1 MKPLNSM
8 EILNTV
14 IETGV
19 KKADGGILKLS
30 ILGFLAG
37 GFIAMAAAGSNMV
50 AFNLLM
56 NPDTYGLG
64 RGLAGALFSV
74 GLMLV
79 VAAGA
84 ELFTG
89 NTMMAASLFDKKIS
103 FKGMMRNWAIVYITN
118 LLGSLFIAYII
129 TTSGL
134 LDSGGHLLGALTVKI
149 AVGKTGLT
157 FHSAF
162 LLGILCNWLVCLG
175 VYIAYGADT
184 MSGKL
189 LGCFFP
195 IWLFVTSGFEHSV
208 ANMYYIPAGLMAK
221 TMSDYSLLS
230 QVTAEALANL
240 NLYGFFITNLVPV
253 TLGNIVG
260 GSIFVAGA
268 YYLAYKEK

>member
-19 KKADGGILKLS
+19 KKADGSFIKLS
-30 ILGFLAG
+30 VLGFLAG
-37 GFIAMAAAGSNMV
+37 GFIAMAAAGSNMA

-64 RGLAGALFSV
+64 RAVAGALFSV

-89 NTMMAASLFDKKIS
+89 NTLMAAGLFNKRIS
-103 FKGMMRNWAIVYITN
+103 FKRMMRNWAIVYMAN
-118 LLGSLFIAYII
+118 LIGSLFVAYIVA
-129 TTSGL
+129 TSGL

-149 AVGKTGLT
+149 AAGKTGLS

-162 LLGILCNWLVCLG
+162 FLGILCNWLVCLG

-184 MSGKL
+184 MTGKL

-221 TMSDYSLLS
+221 SMSDYSLLS
-230 QVTAEALANL
+230 QASIEALSNL
-240 NLYGFFITNLVPV
+240 NLYGFFITNLIPV
-253 TLGNIVG
+253 TLGNIAG
-260 GSIFVAGA
+260 GSLFVAGA
-268 YYLAYKEK
+268 YYLAYKER